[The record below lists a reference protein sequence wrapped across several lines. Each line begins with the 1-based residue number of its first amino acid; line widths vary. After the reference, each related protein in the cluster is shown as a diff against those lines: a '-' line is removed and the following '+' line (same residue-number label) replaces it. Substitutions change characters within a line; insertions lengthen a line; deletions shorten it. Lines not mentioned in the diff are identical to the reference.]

1 MLEIKSNKDEEFDKI
16 IRTNLRKFNKSKCQ
30 WMKDNLPDIPE
41 DDYYNFAVYDD
52 GILVGGATGII
63 QFDWYFLE
71 ELWIDEKYRNN
82 HIGTML
88 IEKIE
93 ELAKSKNLTG
103 IRMETW
109 NFQARGF
116 YEKKG
121 YEVYAQFEDCPPG
134 TIEYFLKKRL
144 K

>member
-1 MLEIKSNKDEEFDKI
+1 MLKIKSNKDEEFDKI

-52 GILVGGATGII
+52 GKLVGGATGII

-82 HIGTML
+82 HVGTML

-93 ELAKSKNLTG
+93 ELAKNKNLTG

>member
-1 MLEIKSNKDEEFDKI
+1 
-16 IRTNLRKFNKSKCQ
+16 
-30 WMKDNLPDIPE
+30 MKDNLEDIPE

-52 GILVGGATGII
+52 GKLVGGATGII
-63 QFDWYFLE
+63 EFDWYFLE
-71 ELWIDEKYRNN
+71 ELWIDEKYRNK

-93 ELAKSKNLTG
+93 ELAKSENLTG

-109 NFQARGF
+109 NFQAKGF
-116 YEKKG
+116 YEKNG

>member
-30 WMKDNLPDIPE
+30 WMKDNLDDIPE

-52 GILVGGATGII
+52 GKLVGGATGII

-71 ELWIDEKYRNN
+71 ELWIDEKYRNK

-88 IEKIE
+88 
-93 ELAKSKNLTG
+93 

-116 YEKKG
+116 YEKNG

-134 TIEYFLKKRL
+134 TIEYFLKKKL

>member
-30 WMKDNLPDIPE
+30 WMKDNLDDIPE

-52 GILVGGATGII
+52 GKLVGGATGII

-71 ELWIDEKYRNN
+71 ELWIDEKYRNK

-93 ELAKSKNLTG
+93 ELAKSENLTG

-109 NFQARGF
+109 NFQAKGF
-116 YEKKG
+116 YEKNG

-134 TIEYFLKKRL
+134 TIEYFLKKKL